1 MPVADVNGVALFYE
15 LAGEGEPLVL
25 LNGIM
30 MTTQS
35 WVLQKRVLIDR
46 FQLVMHD
53 FRGQMR
59 SAKPEE
65 PFDLQ
70 THVDDLAA
78 LLDHL
83 GIASAHFAGTSYGG
97 EVGMMF
103 AAQHP
108 ERVRSLAVIACV
120 SEIGPELAS
129 SIGQWA
135 ESARGASAEAFY
147 DTTVPYNYSPAF
159 VAARPDIIEQGRA
172 RLAAQPPEYFRAFN
186 QLLEAFCGLHVTED
200 LHRITAPVLV
210 IAAGA
215 DRLKP
220 LPYSQL
226 IAERVPNATLVVIA
240 DAGHAVFIERADEV
254 NAALLDFLDR

>member
-1 MPVADVNGVALFYE
+1 MPVAEVNGVALFYE

-35 WVLQKRVLIDR
+35 WVLQKRALIDR
-46 FQLVMHD
+46 FQLVLHD

-70 THVDDLAA
+70 AHVDDLAA

-83 GIASAHFAGTSYGG
+83 GIDAAHIVGTSYGG

-103 AAQHP
+103 SAQHP
-108 ERVRSLAVIACV
+108 HRVRSLAVIACV

-135 ESARGASAEAFY
+135 EAARGTSAENFY
-147 DTTVPYNYSPAF
+147 DTTVPYNFSPAF
-159 VAARPDIIEQGRA
+159 VAEHPEIIEQGRG
-172 RLAAQPPEYFRAFN
+172 RIGAQPPEFFRAFS
-186 QLLEAFCGLHVTED
+186 QLIEAFRGLDVTEE
-200 LHRITAPVLV
+200 LHKIDAPTLV
-210 IAAGA
+210 IAAGN

-220 LPYSQL
+220 LPYSRL
-226 IAERVPNATLVVIA
+226 IAERIPHAKLVVIEG
-240 DAGHAVFIERADEV
+240 AGHAVFLERADEV
-254 NAALLDFLDR
+254 NAALLEFLP

>member
-1 MPVADVNGVALFYE
+1 MPVAEINGVALFYE

-30 MTTQS
+30 MTAQS
-35 WVLQKRVLIDR
+35 WVLQRRALGH

-59 SAKPEE
+59 SAKPER
-65 PFDLQ
+65 PFTMQ
-70 THVDDLAA
+70 EHVDDLAA

-83 GIASAHFAGTSYGG
+83 GIADAHVVGTSYGG

-108 ERVRSLAVIACV
+108 ERVRTLTVIACV

-129 SIGQWA
+129 SIARWA
-135 ESARGASAEAFY
+135 ETARGASPEEFY
-147 DTTVPYNYSPAF
+147 DTTVPYNYSPEF
-159 VAARPDIIEQGRA
+159 VAAHPEIIAQGRA
-172 RLAAQPPEYFRAFN
+172 RLSAQPPEYFRAFG
-186 QLLEAFCGLHVTED
+186 QLLDAFCALHITED
-200 LHRITAPVLV
+200 LDKITAPTLV
-210 IAAGA
+210 IAAGN

-220 LPYSQL
+220 LPYSRL
-226 IAERVPNATLVVIA
+226 IAERIPNATLLVIPH
-240 DAGHAVFIERADEV
+240 AGHAVFIERADEV
-254 NAALLDFLDR
+254 NAALLEFLA